1 MAVTNYN
8 IRSAAFRPEA
18 AESYEL
24 SILTGVDSFAYAI
37 RDRAANHL
45 LAYHAGELTATEQS
59 DLPGAVLSRLQN
71 DDLLERTTFGTTV
84 LGWQTPRATL
94 VPKDLYEDEHRRD
107 YLEQLSIISLEDG
120 VQEEW
125 HNELNAHLLY
135 VTSGN
140 TLNAVTTT
148 LRAGRT
154 QHVAGGLLNAWG
166 LRSRRLAE
174 ADVSICLRGKQL
186 TIGAHRSGSL
196 QFFNTYTFAT
206 AEDVLYYTLLAY
218 EHCGL
223 LPARAPLYV
232 SGEILT
238 ESELYRL
245 LYTYVAEVRFSQY
258 GAPPR
263 LAPDLPAI
271 PNHLYYDLLC
281 LS

>member
-8 IRSAAFRPEA
+8 IRSAAFRPES

-37 RDRAANHL
+37 RDRAANQL
-45 LAYHAGELTATEQS
+45 LAYHTSELSAAERA
-59 DLPGAVLSRLQN
+59 DLPATILGRLQG
-71 DDLLERTTFGTTV
+71 DDLLERTNFGTTV
-84 LGWQTPRATL
+84 LGWQTPRAAL
-94 VPKDLYEDEHRRD
+94 VPQDLYDDGHRRE
-107 YLEQLSIISLEDG
+107 YLDQLSLISLEDA

-135 VTSGN
+135 VTTGN
-140 TLNAVTTT
+140 SLNAITTT
-148 LRAGRT
+148 LRAVRT
-154 QHVAGGLLNAWG
+154 RHVAGGLLNAWG

-186 TIGAHRSGSL
+186 IIAAHRAGSL
-196 QFFNTYTFAT
+196 QFFNTYSFAT

-232 SGEILT
+232 SGEILA

-258 GAPPR
+258 GAPPK
-263 LAPDLPAI
+263 LAPDLPAVPTHI
-271 PNHLYYDLLC
+271 YYDLLC

>member
-37 RDRAANHL
+37 RDRAANQL
-45 LAYHAGELTATEQS
+45 LAYHASEFTEAERT
-59 DLPGAVLSRLQN
+59 DLPEAVLHRLQGDN
-71 DDLLERTTFGTTV
+71 LLERTTFGTTV
-84 LGWQTPRATL
+84 LGWQTPRVIL
-94 VPKDLYEDEHRRD
+94 VPQDLYDNNHRRD
-107 YLEQLSIISLEDG
+107 YLEQLSIVSLEDA
-120 VQEEW
+120 VREEW
-125 HNELNAHLLY
+125 QNELNAHLLY
-135 VTSGN
+135 VASGN
-140 TLNAVTTT
+140 SLNAIATT
-148 LRAGRT
+148 LQAART
-154 QHVAGGLLNAWG
+154 QHASGGLLNAWG

-186 TIGAHRSGSL
+186 TVGAHRAGSL
-196 QFFNTYTFAT
+196 QFFNTYTFAS

-232 SGEILT
+232 SGEILS

-271 PNHLYYDLLC
+271 PTHLYYDLLC